1 MADLGGVTLMNA
13 ELRWP
18 YLAEPQTKGE
28 YASNKYQ
35 VDVVFGEDYLE
46 TINKLKNNR
55 QLVKDIGDGKY
66 LITLKSSKKPK
77 VQDAK
82 KNIMDDESLKAL
94 GNGTIAHVKATQY
107 KGYKD
112 QVFLGLRA
120 IMVTDFHKYEGGDEF
135 ADIEAVADDDA
146 APFDTDDDDII

>member
-1 MADLGGVTLMNA
+1 
-13 ELRWP
+13 
-18 YLAEPQTKGE
+18 
-28 YASNKYQ
+28 
-35 VDVVFGEDYLE
+35 
-46 TINKLKNNR
+46 
-55 QLVKDIGDGKY
+55 
-66 LITLKSSKKPK
+66 
-77 VQDAK
+77 
-82 KNIMDDESLKAL
+82 MDDESLKAL